1 MAGVMLESD
10 ECQLS
15 IRDRELAYCHNSLW
29 ETIYL
34 NHQQALLKEKSLV
47 KTECSEDF
55 DNIQHT
61 VKNMI
66 WPVLTSDPS
75 LSSYAPDTNT

>member
-1 MAGVMLESD
+1 MSHG
-10 ECQLS
+10 
-15 IRDRELAYCHNSLW
+15 LW

-47 KTECSEDF
+47 KTEYSEDF

-66 WPVLTSDPS
+66 WPALTSDPS